1 MLPAPK
7 EEESN
12 ETDWQSRHNELEAER
27 ERTRARVRNADDSHA
42 FFHKGMPVPT
52 ITDKTDKKVSVYA
65 RVSTKSTEQTSSIEN
80 QQLYYTKK
88 IRENEHWEMQEIYS
102 DEGKSGME
110 VKHRTEFQR
119 MIADAGKGQ
128 MDLILCASVSRF
140 ARDISDCIKYITKL
154 KTMNPRHPVGV
165 YFETENIYTLDPNSD
180 QVLHFHALL
189 AHWESANKSRR
200 MILSYDQR
208 ICTGQYPVLD
218 LLGYRH
224 TKDGKLI
231 IQEDE
236 AKTVQYV
243 FLSLAAGKSCERIA
257 TDLTK
262 MRRKTLKGKT
272 DWNGR
277 MVRSLT
283 QNERR
288 WGDLE
293 ARKTIVIDPREKI
306 IVKNNGIRDW
316 AFVPGHHKGII
327 SPELAKAARFMSS
340 SRGKM
345 HAGVPTLTVI
355 RTGALKGFVSVHPR
369 WNGMDQKTL
378 LSACEAA
385 YSEEGLKD
393 LKKDIEIWSGREQSI
408 VRSMALS
415 GYEVPWGIQFLT
427 TAMPMLTISCKSIRF
442 SKACY
447 RKLNCCEWI
456 EILYHPLTQTVALRE
471 SSPANSNAVR
481 WVTETGNLSQKIESK
496 VFSQAVYES
505 LKWIPTYRFRFR
517 GITKERGGERIL
529 FFSLDEPQILVGKGK
544 RFAEAGNQQ
553 AKYIPYTTDRTAAK
567 LEDGVIAFPE
577 EWRNRSGVHCLLRKK
592 REGVIS
598 SITADDIQ
606 MIGEETDNPL
616 IGSIPRREQILQELD
631 ELVLSM

>member
-1 MLPAPK
+1 MRDYENKTAAYLRLSRDDEDK
-7 EEESN
+7 QES
-12 ETDWQSRHNELEAER
+12 DSI
-27 ERTRARVRNADDSHA
+27 RNQRD
-42 FFHKGMPVPT
+42 
-52 ITDKTDKKVSVYA
+52 
-65 RVSTKSTEQTSSIEN
+65 
-80 QQLYYTKK
+80 L
-88 IRENEHWEMQEIYS
+88 IREYVSKNKGLHLVNEYVDDGYS
-102 DEGKSGME
+102 GTSYDRPS
-110 VKHRTEFQR
+110 FQR
-119 MIADAGKGQ
+119 LLDDIKHGKVNTIIVK
-128 MDLILCASVSRF
+128 DLSRLGRNYIETGRYPDIF
-140 ARDISDCIKYITKL
+140 HGKVYCGKCGRRMSHLRKRATYNNGVARDISDCIKYITKL

-165 YFETENIYTLDPNSD
+165 YFETENLYTLDPNSD